1 MIKAMSQWVL
11 SVVQHVCQA
20 SLTPKSLTTIY
31 ANFDRLRGN
40 SSEHQA
46 RVQEKEPV
54 KVAKIHSIMSFLA
67 FSEKRKCTIS
77 ASGHATT
84 TLTRLWL
91 FLTA

>member
-1 MIKAMSQWVL
+1 MSQWVL

-46 RVQEKEPV
+46 RVQEKEAV
-54 KVAKIHSIMSFLA
+54 KVAKIYSIMSFWHSL
-67 FSEKRKCTIS
+67 KN
-77 ASGHATT
+77 GNVQYPQVDMQQLH
-84 TLTRLWL
+84 
-91 FLTA
+91 

>member
-1 MIKAMSQWVL
+1 MGAEYGSTRL
-11 SVVQHVCQA
+11 PETLL
-20 SLTPKSLTTIY
+20 SLTRNY
-31 ANFDRLRGN
+31 DNFDRLRGN